1 MSEDQVSSRLGR
13 RGFLR
18 SAAALGA
25 VAGSPAVLAACA
37 TGSGGTPTGTENKP
51 TPAVSESAE
60 NPFGVD
66 PKAPLDVVI
75 FKGGFSDDYAK
86 FHEKLYMEQYPDAKV
101 KHTGTQDITPQLQPR
116 FVQGSPPDV
125 VDNSGAQSLDTTT
138 LATTGQLT
146 VIDDRFLDAPSF
158 DFEGKKI
165 RDTLVDG
172 TLDQLTI
179 EGKAYG
185 VPYALNIS
193 GIWHNAAVFEKNGW
207 ETPKTW
213 ADLMALGAKTKAA
226 GLPLW
231 TYQGQYPGY
240 MVTVFSAMVTKHGG
254 NDIGKNI
261 DNLEDGA
268 WQQDSVKAVAEAF
281 FELKSKGYIL
291 PGTASLTHVQ
301 AQAAWAQGK
310 AAIIPCGS
318 WLKSEIGSQLPADF
332 KMAIQPTPSLDPATD
347 KLKYEA
353 IPYGTTEAF
362 VVPSKAKNVNGGLE
376 YLRLMLSKKGAQEF
390 AKLTYTLTVVKGAHD
405 DQDID
410 TVLKSSLE
418 AYNAA
423 QAQERIAPWKYAAW
437 YVPMKDDIEGAM
449 GQLLTGKMDANGF
462 VERAQKIA
470 DRVKKDPK
478 IKKLSR

>member
-1 MSEDQVSSRLGR
+1 V
-13 RGFLR
+13 
-18 SAAALGA
+18 A
-25 VAGSPAVLAACA
+25 AGSPALLAACA
-37 TGSGGTPTGTENKP
+37 TGSGAGTDTGGNTPKP
-51 TPAVSESAE
+51 DVSESAD

-75 FKGGFSDDYAK
+75 FKGGFSDEYAK
-86 FHEKLYMEQYPDAKV
+86 YHESMYNKKYPEAKI

-146 VIDDRFLDAPSF
+146 VIDDRFLDAPSW
-158 DFEGKKI
+158 DIEGKKI
-165 RDTLVDG
+165 RDILIDG
-172 TLDQLTI
+172 ALDQTTI
-179 EGKAYG
+179 EGKVYG

-193 GIWHNAAVFEKNGW
+193 GIWHNAALFEKNGW

-213 ADLMALGAKTKAA
+213 DELMALGAKTKAA

-240 MVTVFSAMVTKHGG
+240 MITVFGAMVTKRGG
-254 NDIGKNI
+254 NDIMKNI

-268 WQQDSVKAVAEAF
+268 WQQETVKEVAEAF

-291 PGTASLTHVQ
+291 PGTAGLTHVQ

-318 WLKSEIGSQLPADF
+318 WLKSELGSQLPADF

-347 KLKYEA
+347 KFKYEA

-362 VVPSKAKNVNGGLE
+362 VVPSKGKNVNGGLE
-376 YLRLMLSKKGAQEF
+376 YLRAMLSKEGAQKF
-390 AKLTYTLTVVKGAHD
+390 AELTYTLTVVKGAHD
-405 DQDID
+405 EQQLD

-418 AYNAA
+418 AYNSA
-423 QAQERIAPWKYAAW
+423 QTTERIQSWKYASW
-437 YVPMKDDIEGAM
+437 YVAMKDDIEGAM
-449 GQLLTGKMDANGF
+449 GQLLTGKLDAKGFMD
-462 VERAQKIA
+462 RAQKTA
-470 DRVKKDPK
+470 DKVKKDPK